1 MDFDMNLLMK
11 IWQQNNL
18 VKWLI
23 YLAVVYILFLI
34 KEAFAIL
41 LWALFA
47 IMLYFIIFAK
57 NLVQTSTYYE
67 KQ

>member
-1 MDFDMNLLMK
+1 MNTLLK
-11 IWQQNNL
+11 LWSQPSWI
-18 VKWLI
+18 KWLI
-23 YLAVVYILFLI
+23 YIAIVYILFLI

-57 NLVQTSTYYE
+57 NLIQRSTYYE

>member
-1 MDFDMNLLMK
+1 MNTLLK
-11 IWQQNNL
+11 LWSQPSWI
-18 VKWLI
+18 KWII
-23 YLAVVYILFLI
+23 YIAIVYILFLI

-57 NLVQTSTYYE
+57 NLIQRSTYYE

>member
-1 MDFDMNLLMK
+1 MNLLMK

>member
-57 NLVQTSTYYE
+57 NLMKTSTYYE

>member
-1 MDFDMNLLMK
+1 MK

>member
-1 MDFDMNLLMK
+1 MNLLMK
-11 IWQQNNL
+11 IWQQNSL

-57 NLVQTSTYYE
+57 NLIQTSTYYE

>member
-1 MDFDMNLLMK
+1 MNSLLK
-11 IWQQNNL
+11 LWSQPTWI
-18 VKWLI
+18 KWII
-23 YLAVVYILFLI
+23 YLAIVYILFLI

>member
-1 MDFDMNLLMK
+1 MNTLLK
-11 IWQQNNL
+11 LWSQPSWI
-18 VKWLI
+18 KWLVYI
-23 YLAVVYILFLI
+23 AIVYILFLI

-57 NLVQTSTYYE
+57 NLIQRSTYYE

>member
-1 MDFDMNLLMK
+1 MNTLLK
-11 IWQQNNL
+11 LWSQPSWI
-18 VKWLI
+18 KWII
-23 YLAVVYILFLI
+23 YIAIVYFLFLI

-57 NLVQTSTYYE
+57 NLIQKSTYYE

>member
-1 MDFDMNLLMK
+1 MNLLMK

-47 IMLYFIIFAK
+47 IVLYFIIFAK